1 MGIERSENNPSR
13 VFDMNASRKIKEA
26 TGMVKAIP
34 VSTETES
41 PSFAQHAN
49 EAITMGN
56 SGKPARAAASAPQKA
71 KGGKMDK
78 VKKAANYVWKKL
90 DLVDYPD
97 N

>member
-1 MGIERSENNPSR
+1 MGIERSENNPNR
-13 VFDMNASRKIKEA
+13 VFDMDASRKIKNA
-26 TGMVKAIP
+26 TGIGKAIP

-41 PSFAQHAN
+41 PSFAQHAD
-49 EAITMGN
+49 EAIAMGN
-56 SGKPARAAASAPQKA
+56 SGKPAAPAPQKS